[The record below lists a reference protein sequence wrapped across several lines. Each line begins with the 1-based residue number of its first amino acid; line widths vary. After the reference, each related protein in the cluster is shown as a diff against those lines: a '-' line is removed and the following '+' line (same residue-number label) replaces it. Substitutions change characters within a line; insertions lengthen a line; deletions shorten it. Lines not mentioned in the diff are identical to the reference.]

1 MSTPASKPEFSKGV
15 VEPVGDCGMFEAAI
29 DHLTTDN
36 NVMTPHGPDTDAS
49 KPPQDWGGRIL
60 MYGKTAEQATALR
73 ERILVDLEL
82 CRGAEI
88 EWLSGFNSNPY
99 RLPVDQFIER
109 AMGHSGTVEVERE
122 YLRIIQAQDA
132 THRKEL
138 GRLGAELSSYQDM
151 LQDTSLEYGQKLRAL
166 EQRLAQAVDLLGQ
179 AQVFV
184 EQGDD
189 DSQAWMDLSSG
200 ISNLLAI
207 ASAPA
212 IEPSRQVTDGGR
224 NPRYEGLFDGET
236 EEQRALRLA
245 PATEAAKL
253 CMGCVEQ
260 SSRIRELE
268 HKMDYYRAASPA
280 ADFEALPFWKPCNP
294 GCDPEFNGQRSKWC
308 AKICHPAREA
318 LSASASASADG
329 ERAAFERVYASY
341 ARMTLAEVQALWDGD
356 LYQDQGL
363 RDAWYGWKA
372 RAAISAP
379 SHSEQVREGWQLV
392 PVEPT
397 DAMLE
402 AGDKYIGTPA
412 TYKSM
417 LSACPSPAIT
427 KDFSQ
432 FLSAVMDAAGL
443 IRHGRQS
450 KELSEYLGMKCME
463 YRGAALSAPSHGEQV
478 REWVPVSERLPETK
492 AGTDAD
498 FVVAI
503 RRAHNGK
510 TYVVP
515 ASFLNRF
522 ELYSED
528 EAADDEGRIYVT
540 GWYREMADD
549 EYDTSWHK
557 METKGDV
564 ITHWQELP
572 AAPSAGSQEQG
583 E

>member
-1 MSTPASKPEFSKGV
+1 MSEQTANLCTTDAAESLRAVVAERDREIERLKEGQSILILARDEQKRLANEYRDLWSRAALKSHPSGV
-15 VEPVGDCGMFEAAI
+15 VLPPRAKTLTGNELDTQLAEAYNDALDEVARLNSSPVSAGEPVYQFQCREIGEG
-29 DHLTTDN
+29 
-36 NVMTPHGPDTDAS
+36 
-49 KPPQDWGGRIL
+49 DWGPCDHIRY
-60 MYGKTAEQATALR
+60 MYCQKSPE
-73 ERILVDLEL
+73 
-82 CRGAEI
+82 
-88 EWLSGFNSNPY
+88 
-99 RLPVDQFIER
+99 
-109 AMGHSGTVEVERE
+109 M
-122 YLRIIQAQDA
+122 
-132 THRKEL
+132 
-138 GRLGAELSSYQDM
+138 
-151 LQDTSLEYGQKLRAL
+151 DTR
-166 EQRLAQAVDLLGQ
+166 VV
-179 AQVFV
+179 QV
-184 EQGDD
+184 
-189 DSQAWMDLSSG
+189 L
-200 ISNLLAI
+200 
-207 ASAPA
+207 
-212 IEPSRQVTDGGR
+212 
-224 NPRYEGLFDGET
+224 
-236 EEQRALRLA
+236 
-245 PATEAAKL
+245 
-253 CMGCVEQ
+253 
-260 SSRIRELE
+260 
-268 HKMDYYRAASPA
+268 
-280 ADFEALPFWKPCNP
+280 
-294 GCDPEFNGQRSKWC
+294 
-308 AKICHPAREA
+308 A
-318 LSASASASADG
+318 LSAPG
-329 ERAAFERVYASY
+329 H
-341 ARMTLAEVQALWDGD
+341 G
-356 LYQDQGL
+356 
-363 RDAWYGWKA
+363 
-372 RAAISAP
+372 
-379 SHSEQVREGWQLV
+379 EQVRDGWRLV

-557 METKGDV
+557 METEGDV